1 MSRRTQNGK
10 TTQTKR
16 RALTMDSLLLWSCSA
31 KPSRAGALTME
42 GNIMDSIDS
51 FMVARQPTA
60 LRPLLGLTVLL
71 VEDSRFACEAVRL
84 LCIRSGARIRRA
96 DSLANAKRHLAVYRP
111 SVMIVDVGLPDGN
124 GIQLIET
131 TAHGSPRINVI
142 LGTSGDP
149 TFRADVLKAGANG
162 FLDKPIASLAAFQ
175 SAILEHLPADRQ
187 PPGPRLLSDEV
198 VSPDRVA
205 FHDDLSHVAEVLDG
219 RDDTPRTV
227 EYVTKFLHGVAQ
239 SADDADLERAA
250 AKLAALKSQGAP
262 LESGIK
268 TLTDLVQDRLKDS
281 GPI

>member
-1 MSRRTQNGK
+1 
-10 TTQTKR
+10 
-16 RALTMDSLLLWSCSA
+16 
-31 KPSRAGALTME
+31 
-42 GNIMDSIDS
+42 MDSIEE

-131 TAHGSPRINVI
+131 VANGHPRISVI

-149 TFRADVLKAGANG
+149 SVESQVMKAGANG
-162 FLDKPIASLAAFQ
+162 FLDKPIGSLAAFQ
-175 SAILEHLPADRQ
+175 SAILAHLPADRQ

-198 VSPDRVA
+198 VSPDLVA
-205 FHDDLSHVAEVLDG
+205 FHDDLSHVAEVLNG
-219 RDDTPRTV
+219 RGDRSGKVD
-227 EYVTKFLHGVAQ
+227 YVTQFLHGVAQ
-239 SADDADLERAA
+239 SAEDRDLEKAA
-250 AKLAALKSQGAP
+250 AQLAALKSKGAP
-262 LESGIK
+262 LESSIRS
-268 TLTDLVQDRLKDS
+268 LNALVQDRLSNS

>member
-1 MSRRTQNGK
+1 
-10 TTQTKR
+10 
-16 RALTMDSLLLWSCSA
+16 
-31 KPSRAGALTME
+31 
-42 GNIMDSIDS
+42 MDSIDS

-111 SVMIVDVGLPDGN
+111 TVMIVDVGLPDGN
-124 GIQLIET
+124 GIHLIET
-131 TAHGSPRINVI
+131 VAHGAPRINVI

-149 TFRADVLKAGANG
+149 NFRDDVINAGANG

-187 PPGPRLLSDEV
+187 PPGPRLLSDEI

-219 RDDTPRTV
+219 RGDTDGSV
-227 EYVTKFLHGVAQ
+227 DYVTKFLHGVAQ
-239 SADDADLERAA
+239 SADDDDLERAA
-250 AKLAALKSQGAP
+250 AQLATLKSQGAP
-262 LESGIK
+262 LELGIK
-268 TLTDLVQDRLKDS
+268 RVSELVQDRLRDS

>member
-1 MSRRTQNGK
+1 
-10 TTQTKR
+10 
-16 RALTMDSLLLWSCSA
+16 MD
-31 KPSRAGALTME
+31 T
-42 GNIMDSIDS
+42 IDE

-96 DSLANAKRHLAVYRP
+96 DSLSNARRHLAVYRP

-131 TAHGSPRINVI
+131 VAQGSPRINVI

-149 TFRADVLKAGANG
+149 TVRDDVLKAGANG
-162 FLDKPIASLAAFQ
+162 FLDKPIASIAAFQ

-198 VSPDRVA
+198 VNPDRVA

-219 RDDTPRTV
+219 RNDKNGTV
-227 EYVTKFLHGVAQ
+227 DYVTKFVHGVAQ
-239 SADDADLERAA
+239 SAEDNDLKRAA
-250 AKLAALKSQGAP
+250 AQLAALKSQGAP
-262 LESGIK
+262 LETGIK
-268 TLTDLVQDRLKDS
+268 NLSDLVQARLRNS

>member
-1 MSRRTQNGK
+1 
-10 TTQTKR
+10 
-16 RALTMDSLLLWSCSA
+16 
-31 KPSRAGALTME
+31 
-42 GNIMDSIDS
+42 MDSIDE

-111 SVMIVDVGLPDGN
+111 TVMIVDVGLPDGN
-124 GIQLIET
+124 GIQLIES
-131 TAHGSPRINVI
+131 AAYGSPRINVI

-149 TFRADVLKAGANG
+149 DMRDAVLKAGANG
-162 FLDKPIASLAAFQ
+162 FLDKPIGSIAAFQ

-198 VSPDRVA
+198 VSPDKIA
-205 FHDDLSHVAEVLDG
+205 FHDDLSHVAEVLDARLAG
-219 RDDTPRTV
+219 NGTV
-227 EYVTKFLHGVAQ
+227 DYVTKFVRGVAK
-239 SADDADLERAA
+239 SVEDKDLAKAA
-250 AKLAALKSQGAP
+250 AKLAALKSSGAP
-262 LESGIK
+262 LESGIA
-268 TLTDLVQDRLKDS
+268 DLSAIVQARLRES